1 MPYINEDERKELDE
15 AIHQMVESIRNSKC
29 SLYNP
34 HDFSNYL
41 GRINYCFSRVI
52 IGVMK
57 NVSYKNIAM
66 ATGVLENIKQEFYR
80 RVAEYYENQ
89 KIFENGD
96 IQEYKKFPK
105 I

>member
-1 MPYINEDERKELDE
+1 MPYIDEEERMELDSC
-15 AIHQMVESIRNSKC
+15 IDQMIECISNTRVHLN
-29 SLYNP
+29 NP
-34 HDFSNYL
+34 NDFSNFL

-57 NVSYKNIAM
+57 TISYKNIAM

-80 RVAEYYENQ
+80 RLASKYEDA
-89 KIFENGD
+89 KIISNGD
-96 IQEYKKFPK
+96 IPEYRK